1 MHPDQLTEAIELFSQ
16 ILDEAQKDKSLSV
29 TVRKAA
35 YIVSIKM
42 LKLLD
47 ELNKYVKGETA

>member
-1 MHPDQLTEAIELFSQ
+1 MHPDDLIESIELFSQ
-16 ILDEAQKDKSLSV
+16 ILDEAQKDKTLSV

-35 YIVSIKM
+35 YIVSIKL

-47 ELNKYVKGETA
+47 ELQKYVKGETE